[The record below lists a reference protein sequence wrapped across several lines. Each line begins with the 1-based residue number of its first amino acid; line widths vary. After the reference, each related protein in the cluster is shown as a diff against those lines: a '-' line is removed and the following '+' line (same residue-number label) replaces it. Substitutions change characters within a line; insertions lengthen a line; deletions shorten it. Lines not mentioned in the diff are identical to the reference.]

1 MIKKD
6 KLEKSFIDCNASI
19 LDALKAINSSG
30 IQIALI
36 LNENKILEGVITD
49 GDIRRSLLKGYKL
62 TDKINK
68 EINFRKSM
76 AMNASKIL
84 NFEIIDFLDLP
95 NLRMENLEILDIVK
109 KITKVVKKV
118 KKGRSP
124 ESLELG
130 MGSLQLQLLEPIHH
144 SLHRKARHE
153 LCREHC

>member
-62 TDKINK
+62 TDKINNIYNRNFFKISK
-68 EINFRKSM
+68 EQVGKEAKDIMQANGL
-76 AMNASKIL
+76 NALPVIDDDGKPIDIL
-84 NFEIIDFLDLP
+84 FS
-95 NLRMENLEILDIVK
+95 NL
-109 KITKVVKKV
+109 
-118 KKGRSP
+118 S
-124 ESLELG
+124 ESLNSSK
-130 MGSLQLQLLEPIHH
+130 SL
-144 SLHRKARHE
+144 SLWQAA
-153 LCREHC
+153 LAQD